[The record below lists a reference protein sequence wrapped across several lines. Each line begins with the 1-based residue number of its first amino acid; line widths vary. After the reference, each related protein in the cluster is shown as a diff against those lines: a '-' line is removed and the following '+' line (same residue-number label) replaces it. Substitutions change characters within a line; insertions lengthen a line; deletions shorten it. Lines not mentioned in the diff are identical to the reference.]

1 MFRKTEQNYKSA
13 FSRILGEGG
22 AQRRMRG
29 GAKNTLFALA
39 FYFDG
44 KFPLAEIHL
53 HFAEGKLSFAQRAI
67 IIHAKRDHHYA
78 KRIVRF
84 STHIPE

>member
-1 MFRKTEQNYKSA
+1 MSYQLTMFRKTKQNYKSA

-39 FYFDG
+39 FILQIQ

-53 HFAEGKLSFAQRAI
+53 HFAEGKLSFTRSVTI
-67 IIHAKRDHHYA
+67 ITRS
-78 KRIVRF
+78 V
-84 STHIPE
+84 

>member
-13 FSRILGEGG
+13 FSRIFGEGG

-39 FYFDG
+39 FYFYG
-44 KFPLAEIHL
+44 KFPQSGNSPFN
-53 HFAEGKLSFAQRAI
+53 FAHRANI
-67 IIHAKRDHHYA
+67 NSRSAR
-78 KRIVRF
+78 
-84 STHIPE
+84 S

>member
-1 MFRKTEQNYKSA
+1 MFRKTKQNYKSA

-39 FYFDG
+39 FILQIR

-53 HFAEGKLSFAQRAI
+53 HFAEGKLSFSRSEI
-67 IIHAKRDHHYA
+67 ITPPQADYHSREARYA
-78 KRIVRF
+78 LT
-84 STHIPE
+84 S